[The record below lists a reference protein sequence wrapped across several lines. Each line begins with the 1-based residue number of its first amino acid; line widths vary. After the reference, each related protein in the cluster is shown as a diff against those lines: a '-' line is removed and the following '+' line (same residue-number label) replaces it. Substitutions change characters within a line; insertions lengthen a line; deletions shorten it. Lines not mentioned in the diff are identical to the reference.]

1 METLL
6 GYPVRT
12 SVVHPGDKIDGRYH
26 ILSVIAD
33 GGMGTVFLAEHM
45 LIKRRVALKV
55 LHPELAS
62 DIAMIKRF
70 MNEASAAGSLGHPNI
85 VESTDMGFTHAR
97 VPYIVFEYL
106 EGALLT
112 EEVYR
117 VRGMTPRRTLRI
129 AKQIASALEASHA
142 AGIIHLD
149 LKSDNIFLIDRDGV
163 ADHVKV
169 LDFGIAKFMEADPD
183 NTQRNLVIGTPE
195 FMSPEQITAPD
206 TVDAR
211 ADVWALGVVMYEML
225 TARRPFNMT
234 EGARLLLHRIVH
246 ELPPAMARKTV
257 PADLETMILEKM
269 LAKDP
274 AQRFSSMLECHQAIE
289 AMLRTFEKSD
299 SIPPPSASQSLESSW
314 PDEEIFITPLKD
326 EPPAL
331 AAVSLPTPRPVR
343 PSEGLRHPPAP
354 QRRWP
359 TGLLALA
366 LVAGAGGGG
375 LLYAEQRMV
384 ASIDDSSVKGLEADA
399 AQLSAVLD
407 ASLRSTKTRAASMAT
422 SPVLR
427 AAVET
432 DAATILDVVHDEHIL
447 VPGTGETIE
456 MFLSRDGRNQKVLRV
471 PETSESLGVLP
482 EQSRLEVT
490 RDGLRL
496 LATAPIVRQKGEVGG
511 MIAVASAV
519 DLGPIRGRLA
529 SDALSVTL
537 TGLDKP
543 LELLP
548 RQDIGL
554 DAVELVVPVTVPAE
568 LGISSLSLRAT
579 VRATTRGGTLRNARY
594 GAWGISGFL
603 LFGFLGIGAVRGSAK
618 KRLL

>member
-12 SVVHPGDKIDGRYH
+12 SVVHPGDKIDNRYH
-26 ILSVIAD
+26 VLSVIAS

-62 DIAMIKRF
+62 DMAMVRRF

-85 VESTDMGFTHAR
+85 VESTDMGYTHSR

-117 VRGMTPRRTLRI
+117 VRGMPPRRALRI

-142 AGIIHLD
+142 AGIVHLD

-195 FMSPEQITAPD
+195 FMSPEQITDPAS
-206 TVDAR
+206 VDAR

-225 TARRPFNMT
+225 TAKRPFNMT
-234 EGARLLLHRIVH
+234 DGPRILLHRIVH
-246 ELPPAMARKTV
+246 ELTPAMGRKTI
-257 PADLETMILEKM
+257 PAELESMILEQM

-274 AQRFSSMLECHQAIE
+274 AQRFQSMTDCIQALD
-289 AMLRTFEKSD
+289 AMLRTIDSGGD
-299 SIPPPSASQSLESSW
+299 SIPPPSPASSW
-314 PDEEIFITPLKD
+314 PDEEIFITPLAD
-326 EPPAL
+326 EPAPLVPAP
-331 AAVSLPTPRPVR
+331 APRAVRP
-343 PSEGLRHPPAP
+343 PSEGLRRPSAP

-366 LVAGAGGGG
+366 LVAAAGGGG

-384 ASIDDSSVKGLEADA
+384 TSIDDSAVKSLEADA

-407 ASLRSTKTRAASMAT
+407 ASLRSAKTRGSSIAT

-427 AAVET
+427 ASMET
-432 DAATILDVVHDEHIL
+432 DAATILDVVHDERLI
-447 VPGTGETIE
+447 VPESGETIE
-456 MFLSRDGRNQKVLRV
+456 LFLTRDGRSQKVLRV
-471 PETSESLGVLP
+471 PQAAASLGDLP
-482 EQSRLEVT
+482 EKTARLEVVGT
-490 RDGLRL
+490 GLRL
-496 LATAPIVRQKGEVGG
+496 VATTPVVRQKGEVGG
-511 MIAVASAV
+511 KIVLASAV
-519 DLGPIRGRLA
+519 DLGPIRGRLSA
-529 SDALSVTL
+529 DALGATL

-548 RQDIGL
+548 RQEPGTE
-554 DAVELVVPVTVPAE
+554 AVEIVVPVTMPAE
-568 LGISSLSLRAT
+568 LGVASASLRAM
-579 VRATTRGGTLRNARY
+579 VRTTTRGGTLRNARY

-603 LFGFLGIGAVRGSAK
+603 LFGFLGIGALRGSSK
-618 KRLL
+618 KQRVL

>member
-45 LIKRRVALKV
+45 LIKRRVAVKV
-55 LHPELAS
+55 LHPELVG
-62 DIAMIKRF
+62 DLAMIRRF
-70 MNEASAAGSLGHPNI
+70 MNEATAAGSLGHPNI
-85 VESTDMGFTHAR
+85 VECTDMGFTTMR

-106 EGALLT
+106 EGVLLT

-142 AGIIHLD
+142 AGIVHLD
-149 LKSDNIFLIDRDGV
+149 LKSDNIFLVDRDGV

-195 FMSPEQITAPD
+195 FMSPEQITNPAG
-206 TVDAR
+206 VDGR

-234 EGARLLLHRIVH
+234 EGPRLLLHRIVH
-246 ELPPAMARKTV
+246 ELPPAMARKTI
-257 PADLETMILEKM
+257 PAELETMILEKM

-274 AQRFSSMLECHQAIE
+274 AQRFASIAECRQAIE
-289 AMLRTFEKSD
+289 ALLRTLESSGD
-299 SIPPPSASQSLESSW
+299 SIAPPQPQPSPESSW
-314 PDEEIFITPLKD
+314 PDEEIFITSL
-326 EPPAL
+326 EPPATEL
-331 AAVSLPTPRPVR
+331 APAPAPRPPR
-343 PSEGLRHPPAP
+343 PSNGLRHPPAP

-375 LLYAEQRMV
+375 LLYAEQRIV
-384 ASIDDSSVKGLEADA
+384 SSIDDSAVKSLEATA
-399 AQLSAVLD
+399 AEISAVLD
-407 ASLRSTKTRAASMAT
+407 TSLRSAKTRASSMAT
-422 SPVLR
+422 SSVLR
-427 AAVET
+427 APMET
-432 DAATILDVVHDEHIL
+432 DGKQILDVIRDERLL
-447 VPGTGETIE
+447 VPGSGDTIE
-456 MFLSRDGRNQKVLRV
+456 LSLTRDGRSPRVVRV
-471 PETSESLGVLP
+471 PELAESLGVLP
-482 EQSRLEVT
+482 EQPRLDVT
-490 RDGLRL
+490 RTGLRL
-496 LATAPIVRQKGEVGG
+496 IATAPIVRQDGEPGG
-511 MIAVASAV
+511 VVAVASAV
-519 DLGPIRGRLA
+519 DLGPVRGRL
-529 SDALSVTL
+529 SVDALGATL

-548 RQDIGL
+548 RQEPGI

-568 LGISSLSLRAT
+568 LGVATLSLRAM
-579 VRATTRGGTLRNARY
+579 VRSTTRGGTLRNARY

-603 LFGFLGIGAVRGSAK
+603 LFGFLGIGALRGASK
-618 KRLL
+618 KQRLV